1 MNNKTTQYY
10 VDNDYIDKRA
20 DLFLKS
26 KMNLNSRSYI
36 KKLIDLGCIF
46 LNQKKLAS
54 ASKKVKEGDI
64 IVVRE
69 QLTQKNKILPEKI
82 NLDIVYEDNDLIVV
96 NKPAGMVVHPGAG
109 NKNGTLVNGLMFKLG
124 NKLSNLGGSERPGII
139 HRLDKDTSG
148 LIVAAKNNFAHNFL
162 SEQFSKRTIIRKYTA
177 FVWGVIRPLNGNIS
191 TLISRDKFNRQKM
204 SVSSS
209 KGKHASTKYK
219 TLKVFQNKD
228 IPKISLIE
236 FKLETGRTHQIRV
249 HMKYKKT
256 NILGDKV
263 YGKKRL
269 KFKKV
274 NNILEK
280 KIQELKGQMLHAGT
294 LGFVHPKNNKIK
306 KFSIEPP
313 KKFKNLLN
321 FLENNSN

>member
-1 MNNKTTQYY
+1 MKNKTTQYY
-10 VDNDYIDKRA
+10 VDNDFIDKRI

-26 KMNLNSRSYI
+26 KMDLNSRSYI
-36 KKLIDLGCIF
+36 KKLINLGCIF
-46 LNQKKLAS
+46 LNHKKLES

-64 IVVRE
+64 IIIRE
-69 QLTQKNKILPEKI
+69 QQTPKSKIIPEQI
-82 NLDIVYEDNDLIVV
+82 SLDIVYEDNDLVVV

-124 NKLSNLGGSERPGII
+124 NKLSNLSGSDRPGII

-148 LIVAAKNNFAHNFL
+148 LIVIAKNNFSHNFL
-162 SEQFSKRTIIRKYTA
+162 SEQFSKHTIIRKYLA
-177 FVWGVIRPLNGNIS
+177 FIWGVIRPLNGNIS
-191 TLISRDKFNRQKM
+191 TYISRDKFNRQTM
-204 SVSSS
+204 SVSSG
-209 KGKHASTKYK
+209 KGKYAVTNYK

-249 HMKYKKT
+249 HMKYKQT

-269 KFKKV
+269 KFKKI

-306 KFSIEPP
+306 KFNIEPP

-321 FLENNSN
+321 FLEKNSN

>member
-1 MNNKTTQYY
+1 MKNKTTQYY
-10 VDNDYIDKRA
+10 VDNDFIDKRI

-36 KKLIDLGCIF
+36 KKLINLGCIF
-46 LNQKKLAS
+46 LNQKKLTS

-64 IVVRE
+64 IIFKE
-69 QLTQKNKILPEKI
+69 QLTPKNKIIPEQI
-82 NLDIVYEDNDLIVV
+82 NLDIVYEDNDLVVV

-148 LIVAAKNNFAHNFL
+148 LIVIAKNNFSHNFL
-162 SEQFSKRTIIRKYTA
+162 SEQFSKHTIIRKYLA
-177 FVWGVIRPLNGNIS
+177 FIWGVIRPLNGNIS
-191 TLISRDKFNRQKM
+191 TYISRDKFNRQTM

-209 KGKHASTKYK
+209 KGKYAVTNYK

-228 IPKISLIE
+228 IPKISLME

-249 HMKYKKT
+249 HMKYKQT
-256 NILGDKV
+256 NIIGDKV

-269 KFKKV
+269 KFKKI

-294 LGFVHPKNNKIK
+294 LGFAHPKNNKIM
-306 KFSIEPP
+306 KFIIEPP
-313 KKFKNLLN
+313 NKFKNLLN
-321 FLENNSN
+321 FLEKNSN

>member
-1 MNNKTTQYY
+1 MKNKTTQYY
-10 VDNDYIDKRA
+10 VDNDFIDKRI

-26 KMNLNSRSYI
+26 KMDLNSRSYI
-36 KKLIDLGCIF
+36 KKLINLGCIF

-64 IVVRE
+64 IIIKE
-69 QLTQKNKILPEKI
+69 QLAPKNKIIPEQI
-82 NLDIVYEDNDLIVV
+82 SLDVVYEDSDLVVV

-124 NKLSNLGGSERPGII
+124 KKLSNLGGSERPGII

-148 LIVAAKNNFAHNFL
+148 LIVIAKNNFSHNFL
-162 SEQFSKRTIIRKYTA
+162 SEQFSKHTIIRKYLA
-177 FVWGVIRPLNGNIS
+177 FIWGVIRPLNGNIS
-191 TLISRDKFNRQKM
+191 TYISRDKFNRQTM
-204 SVSSS
+204 SVSST
-209 KGKHASTKYK
+209 KGKYAVTNYK
-219 TLKVFQNKD
+219 TIKVFQNKD

-249 HMKYKKT
+249 HMKYKQT
-256 NILGDKV
+256 NIIGDKV

-269 KFKKV
+269 KFKKI

-306 KFSIEPP
+306 KFNIEPP

-321 FLENNSN
+321 FLEKNSN

>member
-10 VDNDYIDKRA
+10 VGNDFIDKRI

-36 KKLIDLGCIF
+36 KKLINLGCIF

-64 IVVRE
+64 IIITE
-69 QLTQKNKILPEKI
+69 QLTQKNKIIPEKI
-82 NLDIVYEDNDLIVV
+82 DLDIVYEDNDLIVV

-109 NKNGTLVNGLMFKLG
+109 NKNGTLVNGLMFKFG

-148 LIVAAKNNFAHNFL
+148 LIVIAKNNFSHNFL
-162 SEQFSKRTIIRKYTA
+162 SEQFSKHTIIRKYLA
-177 FVWGVIRPLNGNIS
+177 FIWGVIRPLNGNIS
-191 TLISRDKFNRQKM
+191 TYISRDKFNRQTM
-204 SVSSS
+204 SVNSG
-209 KGKHASTKYK
+209 KGKYAVTNYK

-228 IPKISLIE
+228 IPKISLME

-249 HMKYKKT
+249 HMKYKQT

-269 KFKKV
+269 KFKKI

-280 KIQELKGQMLHAGT
+280 KIQELKGQMLHAGS

-306 KFSIEPP
+306 KFNIEPP

-321 FLENNSN
+321 FLEKNSN